1 MAGRWESVME
11 TTQGPVKPAFLTV
24 LLLAFMGAMV
34 LPAAPAVAASCSI
47 TKQTVPTL
55 GSSATKVTWSWAV
68 SCPGLSGYS
77 VYTSATDTTTGKSYG
92 TTGTGSPYSAST
104 AGATETKTIPTCVPT
119 ENWQDKVTVRS
130 ASGSVLVGPAT
141 TTPAPICGPTPPP
154 PPPPPASFM
163 DTFGRLATASWG
175 IADTGQAWSVDQ
187 GSTAQFAVD
196 GSEGTIQGIAGKAPI
211 ISIQDA
217 ATDVRARF
225 MFSSNPVGAT
235 QSYGVGLDYRDPAN
249 YVRAI
254 VTQSLTGTTSV
265 MVQSQIANV
274 NTYIVTPISLP
285 AQQPDTWYWLE
296 LSWDSPTVWSVRVW
310 PDGTDRPDQPTGTA
324 SFTGQIPTGTGFC
337 VRQQVVAGNKN
348 LPLTSVDDVSAG

>member
-1 MAGRWESVME
+1 MARRWESAH
-11 TTQGPVKPAFLTV
+11 GPLAAVG
-24 LLLAFMGAMV
+24 LLLALTAAMLVPGAS
-34 LPAAPAVAASCSI
+34 AVAASCSI
-47 TKQTVPTL
+47 TNQTAPTL
-55 GSSATKVTWSWAV
+55 GASSTKVTWTWVV
-68 SCPGLSGYS
+68 SCPGLSGYR
-77 VYTSATDTTTGKSYG
+77 VFTSATDTTTGKSYG
-92 TTGTGSPYSAST
+92 TTGTGSPYTAST

-141 TTPAPICGPTPPP
+141 TTPAPICGAAPPPPP

-163 DTFGRLATASWG
+163 DTFSRLAFATWG
-175 IADTGQAWSVDQ
+175 TADTGQVWRVDQ
-187 GSTAQFAVD
+187 GNTSQFAAD

-211 ISIQDA
+211 VSIPDA

-235 QSYGVGLDYRDPAN
+235 QSYGVGLDYRDPAD

-274 NTYIVTPISLP
+274 NTNIVAPKSLP
-285 AQQPDTWYWLE
+285 AQQPGTWYWLE

-310 PDGTDRPDQPTGTA
+310 QDGTDRPDQPTATA
-324 SFTGQIPTGTGFC
+324 SFTGQITNGTGFC
-337 VRQQVVAGNKN
+337 VRQQVVAGNRN